1 MTDSTITVTAKRWTH
16 GWELHIG
23 SEDVTQV
30 GSLAHADQQIRDYLD
45 TMDPDVDH
53 SQWTINLV
61 PDQGY
66 EEISQARQAR
76 REAEAAEALA
86 AQKIRHVVHTM
97 RHSRG
102 YSITDT
108 AALLGISRARVSQ
121 LEKGTDDLV
130 A

>member
-1 MTDSTITVTAKRWTH
+1 MKYRDLAKLLREAGFTDSIGKGLRVMTDSTITVTAKRWTH

-66 EEISQARQAR
+66 EGIPQAR
-76 REAEAAEALA
+76 
-86 AQKIRHVVHTM
+86 
-97 RHSRG
+97 
-102 YSITDT
+102 
-108 AALLGISRARVSQ
+108 
-121 LEKGTDDLV
+121 
-130 A
+130 